1 MSEDS
6 SNKET
11 GQPGDMTP
19 KEYRL
24 VPVDDWQPHEDP
36 QKTGSNS
43 VDIWALGNTAW
54 NRRTFII
61 KVTTVFVVVGVLIAL
76 LAAVEYKASA
86 TLLPEEKSQ
95 SSRASGLLEQYGG
108 VIGLGGSNLD
118 LDQQESISPEL
129 YPEIVNSIPYQLEL
143 LNEPITFARYDTTV
157 SSYTFFKEVYSP
169 SVFGYIKEYTIGL
182 PGKIV
187 GLFTPDD
194 PPDPLP
200 KGFPA
205 DSVVTLTKGQN
216 AVVEKMKDRISVILD
231 DDNGTIKLS
240 VKMPDPKATAD
251 LGKVSIELLK
261 NYVTDYRIRKA
272 TQDLEFTQE
281 QMQKARQEFEE
292 VQLRRAEFE
301 DQNVGA
307 LTAKAETKRQRLESE
322 YDLTFNKYS
331 SLAQK
336 VESAKLKV
344 QEKTPTFSVLK
355 PIQLPVDNFK
365 PQRKLIVIISF
376 IIGLLLSV
384 GYVLSSEVLSSPKQN
399 SGHF

>member
-1 MSEDS
+1 MSEEPPNNEADES
-6 SNKET
+6 R
-11 GQPGDMTP
+11 GMPA

-24 VPVDDWQPHEDP
+24 VPVDEQQDDH
-36 QKTGSNS
+36 TGSTYTDNS
-43 VDIWALGNTAW
+43 IDIRALAGTTW
-54 NRRTFII
+54 DKRWFIV
-61 KVTTVFVVVGVLIAL
+61 KVTAVFVAAGVLIAL
-76 LAAVEYKASA
+76 LAAVEYRSEA
-86 TLLPEEKSQ
+86 TLLPESKNR
-95 SSRASGLLEQYGG
+95 SSTASGLLEQYGPL
-108 VIGLGGSNLD
+108 IGLGGSNLN
-118 LDQQESISPEL
+118 LDQQESISPKL

-143 LNEPITFARYDTTV
+143 LNKKITFTEYDTTV
-157 SSYTFFKEVYSP
+157 TAYKFFDEIKSP
-169 SVFGYIKEYTIGL
+169 SVLGYILGYTIGL
-182 PGKIV
+182 PGKII
-187 GLFTPDD
+187 GLFTPET
-194 PPDPLP
+194 PPEPLP
-200 KGFPA
+200 ESIPA
-205 DSVVTLTKGQN
+205 DSIVTLNKRQTKLI
-216 AVVEKMKDRISVILD
+216 EKMQGRINVSLND
-231 DDNGTIKLS
+231 DGTIFLA
-240 VKMPDPKATAD
+240 VDMPDPNAAAE
-251 LGKVSIELLK
+251 LGKASIELLK
-261 NYVTDYRIRKA
+261 DYVTDYRIRKA

-281 QMQKARQEFEE
+281 QMQMAQQEFEE

-344 QEKTPTFSVLK
+344 QEKIPVVTVLK